1 MKHLLFLCS
10 CLLPAFA
17 FAQTTATNVRL
28 RAEPTVRKVIVE
40 YELPQ
45 MLASDSIYLELE
57 TASGRIIRPIS
68 VNGDVGKAIKPGKN
82 KLIAWDVVRDNV
94 RVDEDV
100 KVLLR
105 VARVVTVASPATI
118 AATKT
123 TAPATPAVQA
133 PVSVTSVAAT
143 TPKPTTDRIAEP
155 GVVSRRSPVIPIVGW
170 TLTAGAAA
178 YATILF
184 MKANRDTEEYNAAP
198 KVVPRDKLVYYKDL
212 SDQIDKNRQMATIAA
227 GAAGVFAVA
236 TVAYMVFHKPKKPAR
251 TSFVVQ
257 PGRQVATVGIIHRF

>member
-1 MKHLLFLCS
+1 MKHLLFFCS

-45 MLASDSIYLELE
+45 MLATDSLYLELE

-82 KLIAWDVVRDNV
+82 KLIAWDAVRDNV

-105 VARVVTVASPATI
+105 VARVVTPTSPATV
-118 AATKT
+118 AATRPLT
-123 TAPATPAVQA
+123 QAAAPAAQAPAT
-133 PVSVTSVAAT
+133 SVATT
-143 TPKPTTDRIAEP
+143 TPKPTTDRVAEP
-155 GVVSRRSPVIPIVGW
+155 GVVVRRSPVVPIVGGV
-170 TLTAGAAA
+170 LTAGAAT
-178 YATILF
+178 YATLLF
-184 MKANRDTEEYNAAP
+184 LKVNKDTDEYNAAP
-198 KVVPRDKLVYYKDL
+198 KVVPRDRLAYYQNL
-212 SDQIDKNRQMATIAA
+212 SDEIDKNRQMATIAA